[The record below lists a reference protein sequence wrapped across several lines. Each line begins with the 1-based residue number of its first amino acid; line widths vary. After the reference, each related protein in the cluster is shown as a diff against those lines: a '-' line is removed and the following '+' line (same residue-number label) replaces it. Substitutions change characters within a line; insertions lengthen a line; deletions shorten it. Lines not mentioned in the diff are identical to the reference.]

1 MHLVVDSLGCHIVV
15 PPRHSTLQC
24 HERRPAPN
32 NMSTWSAAI
41 HCTLVVP
48 GTLTV
53 GCAGLWFRSRRSH
66 RECTTDV
73 QTAGSAKLDRACL
86 KSGARTCPGV
96 VGGPEI
102 EASSERGTRFPH
114 SCGLDACSS
123 NHNDARNRD
132 QLTRRHQFS
141 RRLLK
146 DEISTPIL
154 ERRLASILGMI
165 AIHLASL
172 PNPLVT
178 GNLFGDAAR
187 IAE

>member
-1 MHLVVDSLGCHIVV
+1 MTLSL
-15 PPRHSTLQC
+15 QW

-32 NMSTWSAAI
+32 NISTWSAAI

-48 GTLTV
+48 GTLMV
-53 GCAGLWFRSRRSH
+53 GCAGLLFRSRRSH
-66 RECTTDV
+66 RKCTTDV
-73 QTAGSAKLDRACL
+73 QTAGTAELDRACL
-86 KSGARTCPGV
+86 KSGVQTSPRV

-102 EASSERGTRFPH
+102 EGSSERGTLFPP
-114 SCGLDACSS
+114 SCGSDACSS
-123 NHNDARNRD
+123 NHHDARNRD
-132 QLTRRHQFS
+132 QLTRRHQFL

-172 PNPLVT
+172 PTPLVT

-187 IAE
+187 TAE